1 MTMAVAMIIPMIM
14 MARAVVGMLGVMR
27 CLRNPMGMLVVGY
40 PHLLTRPCFRNF
52 MGMLVSVDCFWLL

>member
-27 CLRNPMGMLVVGY
+27 CLRNPMGMLVVDY

-52 MGMLVSVDCFWLL
+52 MGMLV